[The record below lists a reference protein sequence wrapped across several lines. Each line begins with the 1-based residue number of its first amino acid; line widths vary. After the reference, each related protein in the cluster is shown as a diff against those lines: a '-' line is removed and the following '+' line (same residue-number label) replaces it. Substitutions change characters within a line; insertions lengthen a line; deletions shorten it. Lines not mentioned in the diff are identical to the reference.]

1 MCGICGIVK
10 FDNSD
15 PVDQGV
21 IERMTESLAHRGPDD
36 AGYFVQGQ
44 VGLGHRRLSIIDLSG
59 GRQPIF
65 NEDRSAAII
74 FNGEIYNYQALAA
87 VLSSAGHT
95 FKTRSDTET
104 ILHAYEEY
112 GDDCVDQ
119 LRGMFGFAI
128 WDRGK
133 RRLLLA
139 RDRLGVKPVYY
150 YRNDRFLAFASEI
163 KSLLEV
169 ESIPREVDPESLDM
183 YLSLR
188 YVPGPRTMFKNIFR
202 LQPGHILVADDSGV
216 RTTKYWDITYP
227 DLEPRSPECLLGQ
240 FRELL
245 EESVRMRLI
254 SEVPLGVFL
263 SGGLDSSAIL
273 ATMTA
278 VTEGERVKT
287 FSVGYE
293 ALGAEEEAAN
303 EFDYA
308 RLAARSFASEHHEY
322 RLDAKGFAE
331 FVPELVRFLD
341 EPLADPS
348 CIPLYFIS
356 KLAREHI
363 TVVLSG
369 EGADE
374 ILAGYGIYGRMLAL
388 NRIYGGSGALRGL
401 APWIARLTPSEKLR
415 HYVRMCGE
423 PLETRYRGVSRGF
436 SAEGKLRL
444 IGADRMK
451 HSEQRLQEI
460 FGGYFNT
467 AKDASPLDQ
476 MLYVDAKVWLPDDL
490 LIKADKMTMANGLEL
505 RVPFLD
511 HKMVEFAATLPNA
524 SKAGGKGGKTILR
537 KAMRGVLP
545 DAIIDRPKKG
555 FPIPIGS
562 WLRTS
567 LRQFTRDHLLA
578 SDSACSRYFDRDETA
593 RLVHEQEQG
602 TVDRSQEIWTLLVF
616 EFWHRHFIENHP
628 RPVAAHT
635 SRPLVEAQPMSYGEP
650 SC

>member
-1 MCGICGIVK
+1 MCGICGIVN
-10 FDNSD
+10 FDGSD
-15 PVDQGV
+15 PVDRIV

-36 AGYFVQGQ
+36 AGYFVEGR

-65 NEDRSAAII
+65 NEDRSAAIV
-74 FNGEIYNYQALAA
+74 FNGEIYNYRDLAEALKT
-87 VLSSAGHT
+87 AGHT
-95 FKTRSDTET
+95 FRPRSDTET

-112 GDDCVDQ
+112 GDDCVQQ

-128 WDRGK
+128 WDGAK
-133 RRLLLA
+133 QRLLLA

-150 YRNDRFLAFASEI
+150 YRDRHFLAFASEI
-163 KSLLEV
+163 KSLLEIR
-169 ESIPREVDPESLDM
+169 SIPREVDPDAFDM

-202 LQPGHILVADDSGV
+202 LQPGHVLVADDSGI
-216 RTTKYWDITYP
+216 RITKYWDIDYP
-227 DLEPRSPECLLGQ
+227 DPEPHSPEFLLER

-245 EESVRMRLI
+245 DESVRMRLL

-273 ATMTA
+273 ATMSKYA
-278 VTEGERVKT
+278 GDSRVKT
-287 FSVGYE
+287 FSVGYQ
-293 ALGAEEEAAN
+293 ASRAEETASN
-303 EFDYA
+303 EFEYA
-308 RLAARSFASEHHEY
+308 RLAADAFASEHHEY
-322 RLDAKGFAE
+322 RLDATHFAE
-331 FVPELVRFLD
+331 FVPDLVSYLD

-374 ILAGYGIYGRMLAL
+374 ILAGYGIYSKMLAL
-388 NRIYGGSGALRGL
+388 DRIYAGAGPLSRL
-401 APWIARLTPSEKLR
+401 APWIANLAPSEKLR
-415 HYVRMCGE
+415 HYVRMCGQA
-423 PLETRYRGVSRGF
+423 LETRYRGVSRGF
-436 SAEGKLRL
+436 TEEGKLRL
-444 IGADRMK
+444 VGADRMK
-451 HSEQRLQEI
+451 QSERQFRDV
-460 FGGYFNT
+460 FGGYFKAVEN
-467 AKDASPLDQ
+467 ASPLDR

-524 SKAGGKGGKTILR
+524 SKIHGKGGKTLLR
-537 KAMRGVLP
+537 SAMRGVLP

-578 SDSACSRYFDRDETA
+578 RDSACSRYVDRDETA
-593 RLVHEQEQG
+593 RLVEEHEQG
-602 TVDRSQEIWTLLVF
+602 RADRSQEIWTLLVF
-616 EFWHRHFIENHP
+616 EFWHRHFIEDHP
-628 RPVAAHT
+628 AAPGRHALMET
-635 SRPLVEAQPMSYGEP
+635 QRETCGEP
-650 SC
+650 S

>member
-1 MCGICGIVK
+1 MCGICGIVN
-10 FDNSD
+10 FDGSD
-15 PVDQGV
+15 PVDRIV

-36 AGYFVQGQ
+36 AGYFVEGR

-65 NEDRSAAII
+65 NEDRSAAIV
-74 FNGEIYNYQALAA
+74 FNGEIYNYRDLAEALKT
-87 VLSSAGHT
+87 AGHT
-95 FKTRSDTET
+95 FRTRSDTET

-112 GDDCVDQ
+112 GDDCVQQ

-128 WDRGK
+128 WDGAK
-133 RRLLLA
+133 QRLLLA

-150 YRNDRFLAFASEI
+150 YRDRHFLAFASEI
-163 KSLLEV
+163 KSLLEIR
-169 ESIPREVDPESLDM
+169 SIPREVDPDAFDM

-202 LQPGHILVADDSGV
+202 LQPGHVLVADDSGI
-216 RTTKYWDITYP
+216 RITKYWDIDYP
-227 DLEPRSPECLLGQ
+227 DPEPHSPEFLLER

-245 EESVRMRLI
+245 DESVRMRLL

-273 ATMTA
+273 ATMSKYA
-278 VTEGERVKT
+278 GDSRVKT
-287 FSVGYE
+287 FSVGYQ
-293 ALGAEEEAAN
+293 ASRAEETASN
-303 EFDYA
+303 EFEYA
-308 RLAARSFASEHHEY
+308 RLAADAFASEHHEY
-322 RLDAKGFAE
+322 RLDATHFAE
-331 FVPELVRFLD
+331 FVPDLVSYLD

-374 ILAGYGIYGRMLAL
+374 ILAGYGIYSKMLAL
-388 NRIYGGSGALRGL
+388 DRIYAGAGPLSRL
-401 APWIARLTPSEKLR
+401 APWIANLAPSEKLR
-415 HYVRMCGE
+415 HYVRMCGQA
-423 PLETRYRGVSRGF
+423 LETRYRGVSRGF
-436 SAEGKLRL
+436 TEEGKLRL
-444 IGADRMK
+444 VGADRMK
-451 HSEQRLQEI
+451 QSERQFRDV
-460 FGGYFNT
+460 FGGYFKAVEN
-467 AKDASPLDQ
+467 ASPLDR

-524 SKAGGKGGKTILR
+524 SKIHGKGGKTLLR
-537 KAMRGVLP
+537 SAMRGVLP

-578 SDSACSRYFDRDETA
+578 RDSACSRYVDRDETA
-593 RLVHEQEQG
+593 RLVEEHEQG
-602 TVDRSQEIWTLLVF
+602 RADRSQEIWTLLVF
-616 EFWHRHFIENHP
+616 EFWHRHFIEDHP
-628 RPVAAHT
+628 AAPGRHALMET
-635 SRPLVEAQPMSYGEP
+635 QRETCGEP
-650 SC
+650 S

>member
-1 MCGICGIVK
+1 MCGICGIVN
-10 FDNSD
+10 FIESD
-15 PVDQGV
+15 PVDQVV
-21 IERMTESLAHRGPDD
+21 IERMTEALAHRGPDD
-36 AGYFVQGQ
+36 AGYFVQGR

-74 FNGEIYNYQALAA
+74 FNGEIYNYPALAA
-87 VLSSAGHT
+87 ALTTTGHT
-95 FKTRSDTET
+95 FRTRSDTET
-104 ILHAYEEY
+104 ILHSYEEY
-112 GDDCVDQ
+112 GDDCVQ
-119 LRGMFGFAI
+119 HLRGMFGFAI
-128 WDRGK
+128 WDCAK

-150 YRNDRFLAFASEI
+150 YRNGQFLAFASEI
-163 KSLLEV
+163 KSLLEI
-169 ESIPREVDPESLDM
+169 ELIPREVDPEALDM

-216 RTTKYWDITYP
+216 RTTKYWDLDYP
-227 DLEPRSPECLLGQ
+227 DPKPQSPECLLEK

-273 ATMTA
+273 AMMTSTGKIA
-278 VTEGERVKT
+278 GGDRVKT
-287 FSVGYE
+287 FGVGYE
-293 ALGAEEEAAN
+293 ASCAEEEAAN
-303 EFDYA
+303 EFEYA
-308 RLAARSFASEHHEY
+308 RLAANSFASEHHEY
-322 RLDAKGFAE
+322 HLNAKTFAE
-331 FVPELVRFLD
+331 FVPDLVRYLD

-374 ILAGYGIYGRMLAL
+374 IFAGYGIYVRMLAL
-388 NRIYGGSGALRGL
+388 DRIYGRSGAFARL
-401 APWIARLTPSEKLR
+401 APWIARLTPWEKLR
-415 HYVRMCGE
+415 HYVRMCGQ
-423 PLETRYRGVSRGF
+423 PLETRYQGVSRGF
-436 SAEGKLRL
+436 SDEGKLRL
-444 IGADRMK
+444 IGGDRMK
-451 HSEQRLQEI
+451 QSEQRLREI
-460 FGGYFNT
+460 FSGYFT
-467 AKDASPLDQ
+467 AVKDASPLDQ

-511 HKMVEFAATLPNA
+511 HKLVEFAASLPNS
-524 SKAGGKGGKTILR
+524 SKIQGKGGKTLLR
-537 KAMRGVLP
+537 SAMRGVLP

-555 FPIPIGS
+555 FPVPIGS
-562 WLRTS
+562 WLRTT
-567 LRQFTRDHLLA
+567 LRQFTHDHLLA
-578 SDSACSRYFDRDETA
+578 RESACSRYFDRDETA
-593 RLVHEQEQG
+593 RLVREHEQAG
-602 TVDRSQEIWTLLVF
+602 LDRSQEIWTLLVF

-628 RPVAAHT
+628 RPAAAQT
-635 SRPLVEAQPMSYGEP
+635 QRPHLEAQQMS
-650 SC
+650 